1 MRRLRPLA
9 HADEWPLQINPPQE
23 CRCGPDIP
31 ALVERTR
38 RAEDDLSFERVRSR
52 RVLGVA
58 HAGTPSRHPARRIE
72 LSAQLPATS
81 GQEGILAIPDYV
93 SNTPDKPII
102 HFEERPSGTPE
113 AIHT

>member
-1 MRRLRPLA
+1 MTILEGTETVLVVDDEIVMLSLA
-9 HADEWPLQINPPQE
+9 EMMLEHN
-23 CRCGPDIP
+23 GY
-31 ALVERTR
+31 T
-38 RAEDDLSFERVRSR
+38 
-52 RVLGVA
+52 VL
-58 HAGTPSRHPARRIE
+58 T
-72 LSAQLPATS
+72 ATS